1 MLMFAISKKSNDYCV
16 IALRYFSTNTK
27 IKLKK
32 FKEITIALLCI
43 KIKTQD
49 MARRMEL
56 TCIYSSTIAKC
67 KQCSQMIYELMSVR
81 SGKQ

>member
-1 MLMFAISKKSNDYCV
+1 MFAISKKSNDYCV

-49 MARRMEL
+49 MARRMNVNL
-56 TCIYSSTIAKC
+56 YLQFNNSKMQA
-67 KQCSQMIYELMSVR
+67 MFPDDL
-81 SGKQ
+81 